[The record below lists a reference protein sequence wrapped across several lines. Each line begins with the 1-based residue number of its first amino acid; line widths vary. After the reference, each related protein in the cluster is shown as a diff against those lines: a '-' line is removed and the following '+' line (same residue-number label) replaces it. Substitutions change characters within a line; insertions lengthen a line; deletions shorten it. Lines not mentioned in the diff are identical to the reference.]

1 MHTYT
6 TRRPA
11 DRTILLGAA
20 VAAAVLAGA
29 AVGISQI
36 DTGDGSDRQPVPASD
51 NPATVRLPTLGDGPV
66 PGMPAS
72 THAELDVDARRKAVL
87 DAFDEVRNGVQP

>member
-20 VAAAVLAGA
+20 VAVVVAGA
-29 AVGISQI
+29 AVGISRI
-36 DTGDGSDRQPVPASD
+36 EIGDGSDPQPVPASD
-51 NPATVRLPTLGDGPV
+51 TPATVRLPTLGDGPV
-66 PGMPAS
+66 PGMPAG
-72 THAELDVDARRKAVL
+72 THAELDVDTRRQAVL
-87 DAFDEVRNGVQP
+87 DAFAAVRNRVQP